1 MKNIKNYLKLWLIS
15 LFCILGSTS
24 QAQKNELGG
33 GLGALNYIG
42 EASRFYNPVNLR
54 PAAYVFYRRNL
65 SPVVATR
72 FSLTVGNVQATER
85 SNTAIGNA
93 RGATFNG
100 LLTDVA
106 VTFEYNFFDYIL
118 NYLDR
123 KYARKY
129 SPYLTAGVCLYN
141 FNSTSSE
148 SKVKDLNTNIGI
160 PVGIGIKYMFTE
172 KWNIGAELVARK
184 TFSDKFDGID
194 SSTING
200 KMAYDS
206 EDKDFYYFLGFN
218 ISYTFFKV
226 HCPGK

>member
-1 MKNIKNYLKLWLIS
+1 MLLLA
-15 LFCILGSTS
+15 LS
-24 QAQKNELGG
+24 QVTMAQKNELGG

-42 EASRFYNPVNLR
+42 EASRFYNPINLR

-72 FSLTVGNVQATER
+72 FALTVGNMQATE
-85 SNTAIGNA
+85 NNATAVGAA

-106 VTFEYNFFDYIL
+106 ITFEYNFFDYIL

-129 SPYLTAGVCLYN
+129 SPYLTAGICLYN
-141 FNSTSSE
+141 FNSSSSA
-148 SKVKDLNTNIGI
+148 SKITDRSTNIGI
-160 PVGIGIKYMFTE
+160 PVGIGIKYMFTDQ
-172 KWNIGAELVARK
+172 WNLGAELVARK
-184 TFSDKFDGID
+184 TFSDKLDGID
-194 SSTING
+194 DNYING
-200 KMAYDS
+200 KLASDPTDTDY
-206 EDKDFYYFLGFN
+206 YYFLGFN
-218 ISYTFFKV
+218 ISYTFYKI

>member
-1 MKNIKNYLKLWLIS
+1 MGII
-15 LFCILGSTS
+15 ILTLLGHFSY
-24 QAQKNELGG
+24 AQKNELGG

-42 EASRFYNPVNLR
+42 EASLFYNPVNLR

-72 FSLTVGNVQATER
+72 FALTVGNVQATER
-85 SNTAIGNA
+85 SSTPIGDV

-106 VTFEYNFFDYIL
+106 ITFEYNFFDYIL

-129 SPYLTAGVCLYN
+129 SPYLTAGICLYN

-148 SKVKDLNTNIGI
+148 SKAKDLNTNIAI
-160 PVGIGIKYMFTE
+160 PLGIGIKYMVTDQ
-172 KWNIGAELVARK
+172 WNLGAELVARK
-184 TFSDKFDGID
+184 TFSDKLDGIEG
-194 SSTING
+194 STING
-200 KMAYDS
+200 KMAYDPQ
-206 EDKDFYYFLGFN
+206 DTDYYYFLGFN
-218 ISYTFFKV
+218 VSYTFFKV